1 MNEIKIENYRIV
13 ENGSKKPFCLYTIEI
28 YVNGTRY
35 VVEKRY
41 SQFHALH
48 EEVIK
53 LIFFQ
58 IRFKLIYEKLYI
70 ICNIRCHFF

>member
-53 LIFFQ
+53 LIFFS
-58 IRFKLIYEKLYI
+58 
-70 ICNIRCHFF
+70 NSV